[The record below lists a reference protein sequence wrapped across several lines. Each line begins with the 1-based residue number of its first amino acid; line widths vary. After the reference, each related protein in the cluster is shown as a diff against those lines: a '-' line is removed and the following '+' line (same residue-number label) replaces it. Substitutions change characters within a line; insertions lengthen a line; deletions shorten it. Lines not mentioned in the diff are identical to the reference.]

1 MRHGISQCAARD
13 MPDESRWANSEHVF
27 SRPETID
34 IVRDRWHYSDDFGG
48 FRAAS
53 KGWIF
58 QVLAFGVW
66 KIAMESSSR
75 VAQSHWVVWN
85 LSYIKFNDPGTSL
98 GPDMQ
103 KEEKSD
109 NL

>member
-1 MRHGISQCAARD
+1 

-53 KGWIF
+53 KVWIF

-66 KIAMESSSR
+66 KIAMGHHPELLNPIGWFGIC
-75 VAQSHWVVWN
+75 H
-85 LSYIKFNDPGTSL
+85 I
-98 GPDMQ
+98 
-103 KEEKSD
+103 
-109 NL
+109 

>member
-1 MRHGISQCAARD
+1 

-75 VAQSHWVVWN
+75 VAQSYWVVWN
-85 LSYIKFNDPGTSL
+85 LSYIKFNDP
-98 GPDMQ
+98 DMQ